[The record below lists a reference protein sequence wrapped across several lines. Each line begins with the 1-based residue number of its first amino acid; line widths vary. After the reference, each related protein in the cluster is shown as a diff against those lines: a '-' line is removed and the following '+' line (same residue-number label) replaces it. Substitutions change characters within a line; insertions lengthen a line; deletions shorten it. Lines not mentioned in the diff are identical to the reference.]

1 MARNNTFTISTSA
14 LTEKSMKQIFTAP
27 TFCTTQ
33 QEVTDFAEAVQTAYN
48 MFHYHDMEAIVKDCD
63 KTLASILGIIDD
75 EYSFAEDNKK
85 YTDEKMETL
94 SKGSEPQ
101 IRLYYAIKAW
111 RTAISEM
118 ERYEPFSNIK
128 VKKLCAGFVVAMK
141 LTRSTTNTPVGIDNV
156 ISAVS
161 ACGDALCDGLT
172 ISKEQEKTAREAL
185 SGFYN
190 GLMQEYGLKG
200 VQKISNKWF
209 MDALNVCYPLIKASK
224 SKYTEKT
231 GDYSIAGF
239 RRQKSSK
246 SQIFVGLIS
255 ALFFHYG
262 VETSGKAG
270 KKVLEVF

>member
-1 MARNNTFTISTSA
+1 MARNNTFTITTSA

-33 QEVTDFAEAVQTAYN
+33 QDVTNFAEAVQTAYN
-48 MFHYHDMEAIVKDCD
+48 MFHYHDMKAFVKDCD

-75 EYSFAEDNKK
+75 EYSFADENKK

-94 SKGSEPQ
+94 AHGNEQQMK
-101 IRLYYAIKAW
+101 LYYAIKAW
-111 RTAISEM
+111 RTATAEM
-118 ERYEPFSNIK
+118 ERYEAFGSIK
-128 VKKLCAGFVVAMK
+128 VKKICAGFIVAMK
-141 LTRSTTNTPVGIDNV
+141 LTRSTTNTPAGIDAV

-185 SGFYN
+185 AGFYN

-209 MDALNVCYPLIKASK
+209 VDALNVCYPLIKASK

-239 RRQKSSK
+239 RRQRSSK
-246 SQIFVGLIS
+246 SQIFVGLVS
-255 ALFFHYG
+255 AFFYHYG

>member
-1 MARNNTFTISTSA
+1 MARKNTFTISTSV
-14 LTEKSMKQIFTAP
+14 LTEKSAKQVFTAP
-27 TFCTTQ
+27 TFCGTQ
-33 QEVTDFAEAVQTAYN
+33 QEITDFAEAVQTAYN
-48 MFHYHDMEAIVKDCD
+48 YFHYHDMKAVVKEHNGI
-63 KTLASILGIIDD
+63 LASLLGIVDD
-75 EYSFAEDNKK
+75 DYSFAEDNKK
-85 YTDEKMETL
+85 YTDEKMNALAQGNE
-94 SKGSEPQ
+94 Q
-101 IRLYYAIKAW
+101 QVRLYYAVKAW
-111 RTAISEM
+111 RVATAEM
-118 ERYEPFSNIK
+118 ERYEPFADIK
-128 VKKLCAGFVVAMK
+128 VKKLCAGFIVAMK
-141 LTRSTTNTPVGIDNV
+141 LTRSSTNTPAGIETV
-156 ISAVS
+156 INAVS

-185 SGFYN
+185 AGFYN

-200 VQKISNKWF
+200 IQKISNKWF

-239 RRQKSSK
+239 RRQRSSK
-246 SQIFVGLIS
+246 SQIFVGLVS